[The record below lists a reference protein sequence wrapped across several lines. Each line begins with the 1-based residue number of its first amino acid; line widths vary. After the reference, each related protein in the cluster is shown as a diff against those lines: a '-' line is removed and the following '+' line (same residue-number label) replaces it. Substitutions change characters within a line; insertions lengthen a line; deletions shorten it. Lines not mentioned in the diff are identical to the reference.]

1 MLSVTHYIEFL
12 DPSGASFPIP
22 QRYQPYF
29 IGETRIFDGLSYQFS
44 PYSIAGDI
52 STDGSES
59 GDHELIA
66 PANMISGAKL
76 WQASEDSNLLKVFTV
91 LLIGTPPEDE
101 NDIPT
106 WSELNFISS
115 SIFVC
120 DTFSY
125 SDAVPGE
132 EDGENNF
139 SPVTLRLTNPLNFVA
154 GIAPTR
160 RLTAAQVGPLPS
172 SGGITF

>member
-12 DPSGASFPIP
+12 DSSGSPLLVP

-29 IGETRIFDGLSYQFS
+29 PEETRTFDGLTYQFS

-76 WQASEDSNLLKVFTV
+76 WQASEDSCLIKVLMV
-91 LLIGTPPEDE
+91 LLTGTPPQDE
-101 NDIPT
+101 NSVPT
-106 WSELNFISS
+106 WSELNFLSS

-125 SDAVPGE
+125 SDAIPGE
-132 EDGENNF
+132 EDDENSF

>member
-12 DPSGASFPIP
+12 DQSGVPFLIP
-22 QRYQPYF
+22 QRYQPCF
-29 IGETRIFDGLSYQFS
+29 IGETRTFNGLTYQFS
-44 PYSIAGDI
+44 PYSISGDI

-76 WQASEDSNLLKVFTV
+76 WQASEDSYLIKVFTV
-91 LLIGTPPEDE
+91 LLTGTPPQNE

-106 WSELNFISS
+106 WSELNFLSS

-132 EDGENNF
+132 EDNQDSF
-139 SPVTLRLTNPLNFVA
+139 APVTLRLTNPLNFVA